1 MQEAAGCPGSDI
13 ERFRALL
20 REHMPDLRQRYG
32 VRTLGLFGSYVRGKQ
47 RPQSDLD
54 VLVEFAETPGLFAYV
69 ELQDTLS
76 ELLGIR
82 VDFDVVWKTVRSD
95 LSAAEPEVRPASEM
109 ERRSEGDEAT

>member
-1 MQEAAGCPGSDI
+1 MQPAASRPSPYV
-13 ERFRALL
+13 ERFRVLL
-20 REHMPDLRQRYG
+20 REHLPDLRQRYG
-32 VRTLGLFGSYVRGKQ
+32 VQTLSLFGSYVRGEQ

-95 LSAAEPEVRPASEM
+95 LSAAEPEVRPAFEM

>member
-1 MQEAAGCPGSDI
+1 MQPAASRPSPDV

-20 REHMPDLRQRYG
+20 REHLPDLRRRYG
-32 VRTLGLFGSYVRGKQ
+32 VQTLSLFGSYVRGEQ

-69 ELQDTLS
+69 DLQDTLS

-82 VDFDVVWKTVRSD
+82 VDLVMRSALKPRIARHVLQEVVAV
-95 LSAAEPEVRPASEM
+95 
-109 ERRSEGDEAT
+109 